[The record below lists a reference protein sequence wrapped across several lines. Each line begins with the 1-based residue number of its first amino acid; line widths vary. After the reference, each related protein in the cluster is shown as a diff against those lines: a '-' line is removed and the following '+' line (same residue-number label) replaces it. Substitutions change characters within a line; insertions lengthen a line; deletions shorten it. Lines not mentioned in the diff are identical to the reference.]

1 MTTMKKKILVV
12 DDDPV
17 IQKAFAIKLKA
28 SNYDVLS
35 AADGSAAVNL
45 VRTQKPDAILLDINF
60 PDDFGSVA
68 WDGFRIMEW
77 LNRLEG
83 VTKVPIFI
91 ISSGDPDKYL
101 KRARELGAVAFFRK
115 PVVHEQLVEALERAF
130 SAKPEP
136 AAAA

>member
-1 MTTMKKKILVV
+1 MNKKKILVV

-28 SNYDVLS
+28 SDYDVLT
-35 AADGSAAVNL
+35 ALDGSTAVNI

-77 LNRLEG
+77 LKRLDG
-83 VTKVPIFI
+83 AAKIPIFI
-91 ISSGDPDKYL
+91 ISGGDPDKYVA
-101 KRARELGAVAFFRK
+101 RARELGAVGFFRK
-115 PVVHEQLVEALERAF
+115 PIVHEELVAALQRALP
-130 SAKPEP
+130 SEP
-136 AAAA
+136 VVST

>member
-1 MTTMKKKILVV
+1 MSKKILVV

-28 SNYDVLS
+28 SNYEVLS
-35 AADGSAAVNL
+35 ASDGSTAVNL
-45 VRTQKPDAILLDINF
+45 VRTKRPDAILLDINF
-60 PDDFGSVA
+60 PDDFGSVP

-91 ISSGDPDKYL
+91 ISSGDPDKYVT
-101 KRARELGAVAFFRK
+101 RARQLGAVAFFRK
-115 PVVHEQLVEALERAF
+115 PVMHEELVAALERVLKDESV
-130 SAKPEP
+130 SA
-136 AAAA
+136 A

>member
-28 SNYDVLS
+28 SNYDVL
-35 AADGSAAVNL
+35 AAGDGSTAVNM

-60 PDDFGSVA
+60 PDDFGSVP

-83 VTKVPIFI
+83 VAKVPIFV

-115 PVVHEQLVEALERAF
+115 PVMHEQLVEALERVF
-130 SAKPEP
+130 NAKPETV
-136 AAAA
+136 AAS